1 MAVGVPGGTA
11 TQPVIILK
19 EGSKRVRGRETQSSN
34 IMVAKV
40 IAETMKSSLGPRG
53 MDKMLVD
60 SFGDIVITN
69 DGATILKEMDVEH
82 PVAKMLVEVAKAQ
95 DEEVGDGTTT
105 AVVLAGELL
114 AKAEELI
121 EKEVHP
127 TIIIEGYKKAALK
140 ALDILDN
147 IAVKVELSDRDAL
160 LKVAKTAMLSK
171 LVAEEADYLSS
182 VVVDAVTRVVEK
194 KGDKWTVDLDNIK
207 IEKKEG
213 QSIHD
218 TKLVDGIVLDKEVV
232 HPDMPKL
239 VRDAKIALVDA
250 SLEIEK
256 TEFDAKLNIE
266 TPEQMKAFMKQ
277 EEDMLRDMVEKIAAS
292 GANVVLC
299 QKGIDDL
306 AQYFLAKKGIL
317 AVRRIKKSDMDKL
330 AKATGGRVITRI
342 DELRP
347 EDLGRAKLVEE
358 RRVGE
363 DKMVFI
369 EGCENPKSLTILI
382 RGGTQRIVDEAERSI
397 KDAINVVKDVIV
409 EGKIVA
415 GGGSPEIETALKLR
429 DFAKTLP
436 GKEQLAVEKFAEA
449 LEIVP
454 SQLAEN
460 AGMDPIET
468 IVTLSAK
475 HKEGNTWY
483 GVNVVEGKLD
493 DMMKLNVLDPLL
505 VKKQT
510 IKSAME
516 AASMILKIDDI
527 IAASKLEEKGGG
539 KKKEEETGESED

>member
-1 MAVGVPGGTA
+1 
-11 TQPVIILK
+11 
-19 EGSKRVRGRETQSSN
+19 
-34 IMVAKV
+34 
-40 IAETMKSSLGPRG
+40 
-53 MDKMLVD
+53 
-60 SFGDIVITN
+60 
-69 DGATILKEMDVEH
+69 
-82 PVAKMLVEVAKAQ
+82 
-95 DEEVGDGTTT
+95 
-105 AVVLAGELL
+105 
-114 AKAEELI
+114 
-121 EKEVHP
+121 
-127 TIIIEGYKKAALK
+127 
-140 ALDILDN
+140 
-147 IAVKVELSDRDAL
+147 
-160 LKVAKTAMLSK
+160 
-171 LVAEEADYLSS
+171 
-182 VVVDAVTRVVEK
+182 
-194 KGDKWTVDLDNIK
+194 
-207 IEKKEG
+207 
-213 QSIHD
+213 
-218 TKLVDGIVLDKEVV
+218 
-232 HPDMPKL
+232 
-239 VRDAKIALVDA
+239 
-250 SLEIEK
+250 
-256 TEFDAKLNIE
+256 
-266 TPEQMKAFMKQ
+266 
-277 EEDMLRDMVEKIAAS
+277 
-292 GANVVLC
+292 
-299 QKGIDDL
+299 
-306 AQYFLAKKGIL
+306 
-317 AVRRIKKSDMDKL
+317 
-330 AKATGGRVITRI
+330 
-342 DELRP
+342 
-347 EDLGRAKLVEE
+347 
-358 RRVGE
+358 
-363 DKMVFI
+363 I